1 MNTALDFFK
10 ANLNKYASESSPSP
24 LGRWLNGKLIA
35 VEEDSLTVEFIVRK
49 DMTNPARILH
59 GGATAA
65 MLDDVIGMTVFA
77 LGRETLFT
85 TINLNIDYLAPA
97 KEEDTIIVQAKVI
110 RAGKTIVNMY
120 CEARNQEN
128 TIIAKASSNMA
139 STGIKL

>member
-1 MNTALDFFK
+1 MNPALAFFK

-35 VEEDSLTVEFIVRK
+35 AEEDSLTVEFLVRN
-49 DMTNPARILH
+49 DMTNPAKILH

-85 TINLNIDYLAPA
+85 TINLNIDYLTPA
-97 KEEDTIIVQAKVI
+97 REGDTILVQAKVI
-110 RAGKTIVNMY
+110 RAGKSIVNMY
-120 CEARNQEN
+120 CEARKQDE
-128 TIIAKASSNMA
+128 TLIAKASANMA